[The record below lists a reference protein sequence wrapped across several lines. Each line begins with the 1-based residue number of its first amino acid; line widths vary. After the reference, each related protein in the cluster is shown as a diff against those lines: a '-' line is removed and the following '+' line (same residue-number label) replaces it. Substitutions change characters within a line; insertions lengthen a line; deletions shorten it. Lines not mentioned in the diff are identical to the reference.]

1 MENQHAYPTHRWLVL
16 AVACLAIMSCY
27 MNIVAYAP
35 LISQIALSFK
45 IDTGRAMHLISV
57 TYLVTALTLFFAGL
71 ICDRYGVRPALLL
84 GLFASVVPAL
94 FVPFISNFG
103 PLMIARI
110 FQGISPAF
118 VMVIVGPITGMWF
131 PRREQGIASGLMMGS
146 LSLGAAVGLAAGPV
160 LWKLT
165 DSWQLAVTLLSLLGW
180 LSLALTLLIWSH
192 AAMPSDARIPHGMDP
207 EASSA
212 FKAAIASPVT
222 WVGTAIFFF
231 AAWGMHSLY
240 ALVPAYLSAPLPTGI
255 GLSPVLSGKLSL
267 ALTVIG
273 IVGVPAGG
281 FFLDRVLKGNYRI
294 VIAAGFILTAVF
306 SYLILLPFVYNS
318 LFLLILCLVVA
329 GWGIP
334 FTSSSTIAF
343 AVTSYPL
350 SIVGRMLG
358 WMGGLGTFGGAAG
371 VYLGGIVVS
380 ETGAFYGAIALISI
394 AAGLGCVLAC
404 FLKSAGMKTATVRS
418 EQVVR

>member
-240 ALVPAYLSAPLPTGI
+240 ALVPAYGLVVNLADSGDWREAHPWLTRGGWRLRSVTVKSADRAP
-255 GLSPVLSGKLSL
+255 S
-267 ALTVIG
+267 
-273 IVGVPAGG
+273 AGG
-281 FFLDRVLKGNYRI
+281 RQGGVVDGRNFRRGSRR
-294 VIAAGFILTAVF
+294 ATAR
-306 SYLILLPFVYNS
+306 PR
-318 LFLLILCLVVA
+318 
-329 GWGIP
+329 
-334 FTSSSTIAF
+334 SS
-343 AVTSYPL
+343 
-350 SIVGRMLG
+350 
-358 WMGGLGTFGGAAG
+358 
-371 VYLGGIVVS
+371 
-380 ETGAFYGAIALISI
+380 
-394 AAGLGCVLAC
+394 
-404 FLKSAGMKTATVRS
+404 
-418 EQVVR
+418 